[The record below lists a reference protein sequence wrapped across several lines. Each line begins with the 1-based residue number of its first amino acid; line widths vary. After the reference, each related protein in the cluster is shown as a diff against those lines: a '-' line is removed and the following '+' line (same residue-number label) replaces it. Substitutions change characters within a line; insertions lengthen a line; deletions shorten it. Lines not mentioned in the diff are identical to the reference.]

1 MAPLQSL
8 MSELEKDKHHRFPN
22 LAVTKCLYDHE
33 GEPLRNEKVF
43 KETDDAVCAELAA
56 AGLEKES
63 IFQNDALRYSGKGRY
78 FEVPASVVGLPH
90 RWQLRRAWGYWIAT
104 GPGIPP
110 EHAIPFDEEW
120 GKEVRVT
127 GDCACRGAEFWG
139 QGFAI
144 GVYHIDTQEGLSA
157 FVKLL
162 EKVHRPR

>member
-90 RWQLRRAWGYWIAT
+90 RWQLRRAWGT
-104 GPGIPP
+104 GSLPDPEFPP
-110 EHAIPFDEEW
+110 SMPSRLTRSGEKKSGW
-120 GKEVRVT
+120 
-127 GDCACRGAEFWG
+127 RGTVPVAEPSSG
-139 QGFAI
+139 ARGSPSGCTTSTPRRA
-144 GVYHIDTQEGLSA
+144 SA
-157 FVKLL
+157 
-162 EKVHRPR
+162 PS